1 MTSVL
6 VCPVTRGN
14 IDLVHAVAIT
24 IGFAEDRAM
33 LGFEVDPG
41 NGEPE
46 FFGVTAEPDGD
57 RIANRDPGWQA
68 DLAVGPAGTGHK
80 PTAAFGQDTWPPRCY
95 RFDGIGLIGSSRAET
110 AQSY

>member
-41 NGEPE
+41 NGEPK

-57 RIANRDPGWQA
+57 RIADRDPGWQA

-95 RFDGIGLIGSSRAET
+95 RLDGTGLIGSSRAET